1 VRSAYVGT
9 RPGGG
14 HRRPAALTVLGVGG
28 GCDPRSGGA
37 RGTMGMISAVSDQT
51 DTVAS
56 GSECL
61 AMDDRGSLG
70 ALVPGRRE

>member
-1 VRSAYVGT
+1 
-9 RPGGG
+9 
-14 HRRPAALTVLGVGG
+14 
-28 GCDPRSGGA
+28 
-37 RGTMGMISAVSDQT
+37 MGMISAVSDQT

-70 ALVPGRRE
+70 ARVPGRRE